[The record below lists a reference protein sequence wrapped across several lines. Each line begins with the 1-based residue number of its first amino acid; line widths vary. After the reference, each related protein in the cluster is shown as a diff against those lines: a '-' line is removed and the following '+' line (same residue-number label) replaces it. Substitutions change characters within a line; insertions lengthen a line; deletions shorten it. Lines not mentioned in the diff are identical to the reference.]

1 MGQWQCKAS
10 AVAPSEASCRLLH
23 HKKPRAEFF
32 FRKSHHL
39 DRSLSVSW
47 QRMRCRPQRTNRA
60 LSSWQTVPLQSPQ
73 IQKTSSHL
81 SSIDIFKNT
90 FESMM
95 FSKIHDEEACRESK
109 TAPTVQFSF
118 QERWRAVCLES
129 VREPLLWFGLICDYL
144 ALIIVMAVEDSTLSV
159 SLHSTGGLDWHQEEK
174 LSVDFFLRVLASLN
188 SLPSGGQTIHSLHSD
203 PLLLHL
209 CCAATQTI

>member
-23 HKKPRAEFF
+23 HKKPRAEFY

-73 IQKTSSHL
+73 IHYFQL
-81 SSIDIFKNT
+81 ILFKKM

-129 VREPLLWFGLICDYL
+129 VREPLLWFGLSVIIWLWSLWWLWQSPPYL
-144 ALIIVMAVEDSTLSV
+144 CHCIQPADLTDIKRRSYQWTFS
-159 SLHSTGGLDWHQEEK
+159 
-174 LSVDFFLRVLASLN
+174 
-188 SLPSGGQTIHSLHSD
+188 
-203 PLLLHL
+203 
-209 CCAATQTI
+209 

>member
-1 MGQWQCKAS
+1 MAVQGFCSRTKWSVLQAAAPQKAT
-10 AVAPSEASCRLLH
+10 CRI
-23 HKKPRAEFF
+23 F

-81 SSIDIFKNT
+81 FPIDFFKNT

-144 ALIIVMAVEDSTLSV
+144 ALIIVMAVAVSTLSV

-209 CCAATQTI
+209 CCAATQTN